1 MERSSGSC
9 REPFTLVRSF
19 LNSAGSTLITYFL
32 DVIESISFK
41 GPSQTIKTHHNVGGI
56 AERLMA
62 GHGLKLIEP
71 LRELFKD
78 EVREL
83 GRQLNISEELVGRHP
98 FPGMFYSTI
107 PPQSFR
113 TQS

>member
-1 MERSSGSC
+1 M
-9 REPFTLVRSF
+9 TLQLTIPV
-19 LNSAGSTLITYFL
+19 
-32 DVIESISFK
+32 DVIESISFR

-83 GRQLNISEELVGRHP
+83 GRQMNISPELVGRHP
-98 FPGMFYSTI
+98 FPGKSLL
-107 PPQSFR
+107 
-113 TQS
+113 